1 LDKNGKTSRLLQQQ
15 FAGYKR
21 TDPPEKQQ
29 KAAPG
34 IVVRTVAKNRGT
46 NRAEAVAQLVVIAF
60 YFAMRSCEYLKV
72 PKANDKRTKPVRV
85 GGIRFYLNGEFIP
98 HSHPHLHNADFVS
111 ITFEDQKNGERMETV
126 TQFRTGHNIMC
137 PVVQSAALL
146 KRLGKSKNTT
156 DSTQINNFETEAR
169 RIAQVTDVDMRKSL
183 RAAVFDIGEKKLGIK
198 QEEIGTHS
206 LRSGAAMA
214 MHLAEVPVYTIM
226 IMGRWSSDA
235 FLRYI
240 RKQVAQFSQNIAKR
254 MYTTT
259 SFIHVPALE
268 SVDPL
273 DPRTRNHPN
282 NAQTGSNLGGG
293 QSARRSRLPAMAM
306 W

>member
-1 LDKNGKTSRLLQQQ
+1 
-15 FAGYKR
+15 
-21 TDPPEKQQ
+21 
-29 KAAPG
+29 
-34 IVVRTVAKNRGT
+34 
-46 NRAEAVAQLVVIAF
+46 
-60 YFAMRSCEYLKV
+60 
-72 PKANDKRTKPVRV
+72 
-85 GGIRFYLNGEFIP
+85 
-98 HSHPHLHNADFVS
+98 
-111 ITFEDQKNGERMETV
+111 
-126 TQFRTGHNIMC
+126 
-137 PVVQSAALL
+137 
-146 KRLGKSKNTT
+146 
-156 DSTQINNFETEAR
+156 
-169 RIAQVTDVDMRKSL
+169 MRKSL
-183 RAAVFDIGEKKLGIK
+183 RTAVFDIGEKKLVIK

-293 QSARRSRLPAMAM
+293 QSAR
-306 W
+306 